1 MQTYVFLAQL
11 TDQGMRNIRKSPGR
25 MSSGKKAA
33 KQFGGRFRH
42 WYLTIGAYDGVF
54 VADFPDDKAAAQFV
68 LSRSANG
75 NGRFTMLSAFSES
88 QFRDLIK
95 SLPPE

>member
-33 KQFGGRFRH
+33 KQFGGRFR
-42 WYLTIGAYDGVF
+42 Y
-54 VADFPDDKAAAQFV
+54 
-68 LSRSANG
+68 
-75 NGRFTMLSAFSES
+75 
-88 QFRDLIK
+88 
-95 SLPPE
+95 

>member
-1 MQTYVFLAQL
+1 MPTYVFLAKL

-25 MSSGKKAA
+25 MSGGKKAA
-33 KQFGGRFRH
+33 EQFGGRFLY

-54 VADFPDDKAAAQFV
+54 VAEFPDDKAAAQFV
-68 LSRSANG
+68 LARSANG
-75 NGRFTMLSAFSES
+75 NGRFTMLTAFSES
-88 QFRDLIK
+88 EFRKLIK

>member
-1 MQTYVFLAQL
+1 MQTYVFLAKL
-11 TDQGMRNIRKSPGR
+11 TDQGMRDIRKAPGR
-25 MSSGKKAA
+25 MSGGKKAA

-42 WYLTIGAYDGVF
+42 WYPTIGAYDGVF

-75 NGRFTMLSAFSES
+75 NGRFTMLSAFSEA

>member
-11 TDQGMRNIRKSPGR
+11 TDQGIRNIRKSPGR

-33 KQFGGRFRH
+33 KQFDGRFRH

-68 LSRSANG
+68 LPRSANG

-88 QFRDLIK
+88 QFRDVIK